1 MSQKNF
7 PLGFSVILLCIG
19 SICIIIARTP
29 IEVFLCA
36 ELVTISAFY
45 IFFTIIIPALHPM
58 KIDPEKIFIGGVAK
72 PPYISS
78 SELLSPDIPLIS
90 EEYNDSWEH
99 YYDKNKIRKNNG
111 ENKT

>member
-7 PLGFSVILLCIG
+7 PLGFSIILLCIG
-19 SICIIIARTP
+19 SIGIIIARTA
-29 IEVFLCA
+29 IEVFFCA

-45 IFFTIIIPALHPM
+45 IFFTIVIPALHPL

-78 SELLSPDIPLIS
+78 SELKSPDIPLIS
-90 EEYNDSWEH
+90 EEYNETWEH
-99 YYDKNKIRKNNG
+99 YYDKTKIKKNNG
-111 ENKT
+111 ESKT

>member
-19 SICIIIARTP
+19 SIGIIIARTA

-36 ELVTISAFY
+36 ELVTISTFY

-78 SELLSPDIPLIS
+78 SELLTPDIPLIS